1 MSKPIPF
8 KERSPEEQAK
18 MRTALNTIE
27 TLGDEMYKLSL
38 EIKQLQKKRAAID
51 VRYHAARDDFFSAI
65 GKPNPNPREVQNA

>member
-51 VRYHAARDDFFSAI
+51 VR
-65 GKPNPNPREVQNA
+65 